1 PTDAERTWEAAKDT
15 FGCQFYTVIAKN
27 EMASN
32 SAESS
37 NRNIIESWFEDDK
50 GNRLSQVLAGAKLF
64 LVINS
69 LGLVGESIS
78 IDLSDV
84 NAVFLRG
91 DAECKDGI
99 VSDID
104 IGSDLI
110 KVELTVKQKR

>member
-1 PTDAERTWEAAKDT
+1 M
-15 FGCQFYTVIAKN
+15 VI
-27 EMASN
+27 
-32 SAESS
+32 SS
-37 NRNIIESWFEDDK
+37 R
-50 GNRLSQVLAGAKLF
+50 
-64 LVINS
+64 
-69 LGLVGESIS
+69 GLVGESIS

-91 DAECKDGI
+91 DAECKNEV